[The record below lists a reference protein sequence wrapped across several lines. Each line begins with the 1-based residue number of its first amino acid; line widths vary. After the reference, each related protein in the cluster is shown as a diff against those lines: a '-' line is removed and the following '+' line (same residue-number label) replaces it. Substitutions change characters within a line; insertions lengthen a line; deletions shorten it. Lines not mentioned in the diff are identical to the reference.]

1 MFLTNIFVIYFLVKT
16 VLKSWFSYFKKSD
29 IIFHVRKSILLK
41 PRLCGND
48 FLCFKIMSNCVV
60 IFYPFWKPT
69 FQQKSLQDM
78 NLTRPLR
85 FVSVLTVHLYKLSPF
100 QTFILPNQSILLL
113 TPGNV
118 KINVG
123 LPQTFVLY
131 MLTIRVES
139 CSRNKNERT
148 TLLNIYNFF

>member
-1 MFLTNIFVIYFLVKT
+1 MFCVIMIFVFLN
-16 VLKSWFSYFKKSD
+16 FY
-29 IIFHVRKSILLK
+29 LL
-41 PRLCGND
+41 
-48 FLCFKIMSNCVV
+48 FLCCSSVCLELFFFCVNIMSNCV
-60 IFYPFWKPT
+60 IIYYPFRKPT

-131 MLTIRVES
+131 MLTITVES

-148 TLLNIYNFF
+148 T

>member
-1 MFLTNIFVIYFLVKT
+1 MINLERRGGDFTCENMMLHDTSAFFATRVILFLMFEKVFFYNHVCVE
-16 VLKSWFSYFKKSD
+16 
-29 IIFHVRKSILLK
+29 IIF
-41 PRLCGND
+41 LCVM
-48 FLCFKIMSNCVV
+48 IMSNCVI
-60 IFYPFWKPT
+60 IFSVSAEIVT
-69 FQQKSLQDM
+69 GM

-131 MLTIRVES
+131 MLTITVES

-148 TLLNIYNFF
+148 T